1 MTCDAPH
8 FLGLFDWMSWSWLK
22 AVSTGAMAGPSTA
35 DLFAALRDESAPLS
49 ADAMEAFASGVKLDL
64 AAGGAE
70 CRAEVEDLVRASVA
84 CSAADRAAEALIVDV
99 RSPGEFARG
108 HVPGALN
115 VPLFTDDERA
125 KVGTAFAK
133 QGRGVALVLGM
144 KAVRPKLE
152 RLVNEVVRLVE
163 AKEAEPSSAS
173 ARARGHAPPV
183 VYVHCWRG
191 GMRSSSLTW
200 LLLHAA
206 PPGSLDV
213 RVVRGGYKAFRR
225 FVLTRW
231 HTPASLTRASSSSS
245 MASSVSTNSSLF
257 EDAGVSGDAEKDK
270 KESAE
275 KRPEPR
281 VCVVGGR
288 TGVGKT
294 AALLGL
300 RAAGESVIDLEGL
313 AAHSGSAFGWVGR
326 PPEQPTSE
334 HFGNLV
340 AMQWVALTS
349 PPTDKVSAGSN
360 APSDDSEKNDDSE
373 KAPRWIFVE
382 DEGPHVGKCS
392 VDPGL
397 FARMRHAPLVV
408 NVVASR
414 ATRLR
419 TLVEDYAND
428 AHRADPAWQDAMD
441 ESVGKLRK
449 RLGNERAEAL
459 RVKLR
464 EGDFAAV
471 ADGLLEYYDGLYD
484 KHLGMKRVE
493 KREKQ
498 AARKKAERAEGA
510 EDGKDGDDARGSR
523 DISREETEA
532 RLTLEQAARAGKVVE
547 CRARAVGA
555 NDREGRHPDSLD
567 VDTLVGDIL
576 KTVAAFEAEEALAAE
591 RAE

>member
-8 FLGLFDWMSWSWLK
+8 FLGLFDWMSWSWWK

-163 AKEAEPSSAS
+163 AKEAEPSFAS

-349 PPTDKVSAGSN
+349 PPMDKVSAGSN
-360 APSDDSEKNDDSE
+360 APSDDSK

-498 AARKKAERAEGA
+498 AARKKAERAVGA
-510 EDGKDGDDARGSR
+510 EDGKDGDDDANCSR

-567 VDTLVGDIL
+567 VDVLVGDIL
-576 KTVAAFEAEEALAAE
+576 KTVAAFEAEEALVAE

>member
-1 MTCDAPH
+1 M
-8 FLGLFDWMSWSWLK
+8 
-22 AVSTGAMAGPSTA
+22 STGAMAGPSTA

-173 ARARGHAPPV
+173 ARARGHAPLV

-245 MASSVSTNSSLF
+245 MASSASTNSSMF

-326 PPEQPTSE
+326 PPAQPTSE

-349 PPTDKVSAGSN
+349 PPMDKVSAGSN
-360 APSDDSEKNDDSE
+360 ADDDEYEKNDDSK

-459 RVKLR
+459 RVTLR

-510 EDGKDGDDARGSR
+510 EDGKDGDDDARGSR
-523 DISREETEA
+523 EISREETEA
-532 RLTLEQAARAGKVVE
+532 RLTLERAARAGKVVE

-567 VDTLVGDIL
+567 VDVLVGDIL

>member
-1 MTCDAPH
+1 M
-8 FLGLFDWMSWSWLK
+8 
-22 AVSTGAMAGPSTA
+22 STGAMAGPSTA

-173 ARARGHAPPV
+173 ARARGHAPLV

-200 LLLHAA
+200 LLLHAT

-245 MASSVSTNSSLF
+245 MASSASTNSSLF

-326 PPEQPTSE
+326 PPAQPTSE

-349 PPTDKVSAGSN
+349 PPMDKVSAGSN
-360 APSDDSEKNDDSE
+360 ADDDEYEKKDDSK

-510 EDGKDGDDARGSR
+510 EDGKDGDDDARGSR
-523 DISREETEA
+523 EISREETEA

-567 VDTLVGDIL
+567 VDVLVGDIL

>member
-1 MTCDAPH
+1 
-8 FLGLFDWMSWSWLK
+8 MSIISRQGRKK

-35 DLFAALRDESAPLS
+35 DLFAALRDASAPLS
-49 ADAMEAFASGVKLDL
+49 TDDMEAFASGVKLDL

-84 CSAADRAAEALIVDV
+84 CSDADRAAEALIVDV

-108 HVPGALN
+108 HVPGAMN

-152 RLVNEVVRLVE
+152 RLVNEVVRLAE
-163 AKEAEPSSAS
+163 AKEAEAKE
-173 ARARGHAPPV
+173 APPV

-206 PPGSLDV
+206 PPGSLDA

-231 HTPASLTRASSSSS
+231 HTPASLTRSSSSSS
-245 MASSVSTNSSLF
+245 MASSASTSSSMF
-257 EDAGVSGDAEKDK
+257 EDCSNAEKPEK
-270 KESAE
+270 PE
-275 KRPEPR
+275 KRREPR
-281 VCVVGGR
+281 LCVVGGR

-300 RAAGESVIDLEGL
+300 RAAGGRVIDLEDI

-326 PPEQPTSE
+326 PPAQPTSE
-334 HFGNLV
+334 HFANLV
-340 AMQWVALTS
+340 AMRWVALT
-349 PPTDKVSAGSN
+349 TEERASAD
-360 APSDDSEKNDDSE
+360 ASDASDRP
-373 KAPRWIFVE
+373 AWIFIE

-397 FARMRHAPLVV
+397 FARMRNAPLVV
-408 NVVASR
+408 NVVAPR

-419 TLVEDYAND
+419 TLVEDYA
-428 AHRADPAWQDAMD
+428 AETHRADPAWLGAMD

-449 RLGNERAEAL
+449 RLGNQRADAL
-459 RVKLR
+459 RGALR

-484 KHLGMKRVE
+484 KHLGSKRVE
-493 KREKQ
+493 KRERQ
-498 AARKKAERAEGA
+498 ATRRRECVGA
-510 EDGKDGDDARGSR
+510 NDDDAKQ
-523 DISREETEA
+523 DDAATAAETTSPALE
-532 RLTLEQAARAGKVVE
+532 RTTLEQAARAGEVVE
-547 CRARAVGA
+547 CRARAVGER
-555 NDREGRHPDSLD
+555 DRDGRHPDSLD
-567 VDTLVGDIL
+567 VDALVRDIL
-576 KTVAAFEAEEALAAE
+576 HTVNAFEAEEAE
-591 RAE
+591 RGSAGGSE

>member
-1 MTCDAPH
+1 
-8 FLGLFDWMSWSWLK
+8 
-22 AVSTGAMAGPSTA
+22 MAGPSTA
-35 DLFAALRDESAPLS
+35 DLFAALRDASAPLS
-49 ADAMEAFASGVKLDL
+49 TDDMEAFASGVKLDL

-84 CSAADRAAEALIVDV
+84 CSDADRAAEALIVDV

-108 HVPGALN
+108 HVPGAMN

-152 RLVNEVVRLVE
+152 RLVNEVVRLAE
-163 AKEAEPSSAS
+163 AKEAEAKE
-173 ARARGHAPPV
+173 APPV

-206 PPGSLDV
+206 PPGSLDA

-231 HTPASLTRASSSSS
+231 HTPASLTRSSSSSS
-245 MASSVSTNSSLF
+245 MASSASTSSSMF
-257 EDAGVSGDAEKDK
+257 EDCSNAGKPG
-270 KESAE
+270 AE
-275 KRPEPR
+275 KRREPR
-281 VCVVGGR
+281 LCVVGGR

-300 RAAGESVIDLEGL
+300 RAAGERVIDLEGI

-326 PPEQPTSE
+326 PPAQPTSE
-334 HFGNLV
+334 HFANLV
-340 AMQWVALTS
+340 AMRWVALT
-349 PPTDKVSAGSN
+349 TEERASAD
-360 APSDDSEKNDDSE
+360 ASDASDRP
-373 KAPRWIFVE
+373 AWIFIE

-397 FARMRHAPLVV
+397 FARMRNAPLVV
-408 NVVASR
+408 NVVAPR

-419 TLVEDYAND
+419 TLVEDYA
-428 AHRADPAWQDAMD
+428 AETHRADPAWRGAMD

-449 RLGNERAEAL
+449 RLGNQRADAL
-459 RVKLR
+459 RGALR

-484 KHLGMKRVE
+484 KHLGSKRVE
-493 KREKQ
+493 KRERQ
-498 AARKKAERAEGA
+498 AARRRERVGA
-510 EDGKDGDDARGSR
+510 NDDDAKE
-523 DISREETEA
+523 DDAATAAETTSPALE
-532 RLTLEQAARAGKVVE
+532 RTTLEQAARAGEVVE
-547 CRARAVGA
+547 CRARAVGER
-555 NDREGRHPDSLD
+555 DRDGRHPDSLD
-567 VDTLVGDIL
+567 VDALVRDIL
-576 KTVAAFEAEEALAAE
+576 NTVNAFEAEEAE
-591 RAE
+591 RGSAGGSE

>member
-1 MTCDAPH
+1 M
-8 FLGLFDWMSWSWLK
+8 
-22 AVSTGAMAGPSTA
+22 STGAMAGPSTA

-173 ARARGHAPPV
+173 ARARGHAPLV

-200 LLLHAA
+200 LLLHAT

-245 MASSVSTNSSLF
+245 MASSASTNSSLF
-257 EDAGVSGDAEKDK
+257 EDAGVYGDAEKDK

-326 PPEQPTSE
+326 PPAQPTSE

-349 PPTDKVSAGSN
+349 PPMDKVSAGSN
-360 APSDDSEKNDDSE
+360 ADDDEYEKNDDSK

-510 EDGKDGDDARGSR
+510 EDGKDGDDDARGSR
-523 DISREETEA
+523 EISREETEA

-567 VDTLVGDIL
+567 VDVLVGDIL

>member
-1 MTCDAPH
+1 M
-8 FLGLFDWMSWSWLK
+8 
-22 AVSTGAMAGPSTA
+22 STGAMAGPSTA

-163 AKEAEPSSAS
+163 AKGAEPSSAS
-173 ARARGHAPPV
+173 ARARGHAPLV

-245 MASSVSTNSSLF
+245 MASSASTNSSLF
-257 EDAGVSGDAEKDK
+257 EDAGVLGDAEKDK

-326 PPEQPTSE
+326 PPAQPTSE

-349 PPTDKVSAGSN
+349 PPMDKVSAGSN
-360 APSDDSEKNDDSE
+360 APSDDSE

-428 AHRADPAWQDAMD
+428 QHRADPAWQDAMD

-510 EDGKDGDDARGSR
+510 EDGKDGNDDANGSR
-523 DISREETEA
+523 EISREETEA

-547 CRARAVGA
+547 CLALAVGA

-567 VDTLVGDIL
+567 VDVLVGDIL

>member
-1 MTCDAPH
+1 
-8 FLGLFDWMSWSWLK
+8 
-22 AVSTGAMAGPSTA
+22 MAGPSTA
-35 DLFAALRDESAPLS
+35 DLFAALRDASAPLS
-49 ADAMEAFASGVKLDL
+49 TDDMEAFASGVKLDL

-70 CRAEVEDLVRASVA
+70 CRAEGEDLVRASVS

-108 HVPGALN
+108 HVPGARN

-152 RLVNEVVRLVE
+152 RLVHEVVRLAE
-163 AKEAEPSSAS
+163 AKEAEPGRAS
-173 ARARGHAPPV
+173 ARAPLV

-206 PPGSLDV
+206 PPGSLDA

-231 HTPASLTRASSSSS
+231 HTPASLTRSSSSSS
-245 MASSVSTNSSLF
+245 MASSASTSSSMF
-257 EDAGVSGDAEKDK
+257 EDCSNAAKPGEAP
-270 KESAE
+270 E
-275 KRPEPR
+275 KRREPR
-281 VCVVGGR
+281 LCVVGGR

-300 RAAGESVIDLEGL
+300 RAAGERVIDLEGI

-326 PPEQPTSE
+326 PPAQPTSE
-334 HFGNLV
+334 HFANLV
-340 AMQWVALTS
+340 AMRWVALT
-349 PPTDKVSAGSN
+349 TEEHASAD
-360 APSDDSEKNDDSE
+360 ASDAS
-373 KAPRWIFVE
+373 AAGPAWIFIE

-408 NVVASR
+408 NVAAPR

-419 TLVEDYAND
+419 TLVEDYA
-428 AHRADPAWQDAMD
+428 AETHRADPAWRGAMD

-449 RLGNERAEAL
+449 RLGNQRADAL
-459 RVKLR
+459 RGALR

-484 KHLGMKRVE
+484 KHLGSKRVE
-493 KREKQ
+493 KRERQ
-498 AARKKAERAEGA
+498 AARRQERAGVN
-510 EDGKDGDDARGSR
+510 DDDAKE
-523 DISREETEA
+523 DDAVTAAETTIPAPEQP
-532 RLTLEQAARAGKVVE
+532 TLEQAARAGEVVE
-547 CRARAVGA
+547 CRARAVGER
-555 NDREGRHPDSLD
+555 DRDGRHPDSLD
-567 VDTLVGDIL
+567 VDALVRDIL
-576 KTVAAFEAEEALAAE
+576 KTVAAFEAEEAE
-591 RAE
+591 RGCAGGSE

>member
-1 MTCDAPH
+1 VTCDAPH

-152 RLVNEVVRLVE
+152 RLVNEVVRLAE
-163 AKEAEPSSAS
+163 AKEAEAKE
-173 ARARGHAPPV
+173 APLV

-206 PPGSLDV
+206 PPGSLDA

-231 HTPASLTRASSSSS
+231 HTPASLTRSSSSSS
-245 MASSVSTNSSLF
+245 MASSASTSSSMF
-257 EDAGVSGDAEKDK
+257 EDCSNAAKPGEAP
-270 KESAE
+270 E
-275 KRPEPR
+275 KRREPR
-281 VCVVGGR
+281 LCVVGGR

-300 RAAGESVIDLEGL
+300 RAAGERVIDLEDI

-326 PPEQPTSE
+326 PPAQPTSE
-334 HFGNLV
+334 HFANLV
-340 AMQWVALTS
+340 AMRWVALT
-349 PPTDKVSAGSN
+349 TEDRASAD
-360 APSDDSEKNDDSE
+360 ASDAS
-373 KAPRWIFVE
+373 AAGPAWIFIE

-408 NVVASR
+408 NVVAPR

-419 TLVEDYAND
+419 TLVEDYA
-428 AHRADPAWQDAMD
+428 AETHRADPAWRGAMD

-449 RLGNERAEAL
+449 RLGNQRADAL
-459 RVKLR
+459 RGALR

-484 KHLGMKRVE
+484 KHLGSKRVE
-493 KREKQ
+493 KRERQ
-498 AARKKAERAEGA
+498 AARRQERAGVN
-510 EDGKDGDDARGSR
+510 DDDAKE
-523 DISREETEA
+523 DDAVTAAETTIPAPEQP
-532 RLTLEQAARAGKVVE
+532 TLEQAARAGEVVE
-547 CRARAVGA
+547 CRARAVGER
-555 NDREGRHPDSLD
+555 DRDGRHPDSLD
-567 VDTLVGDIL
+567 VDALVRDIL
-576 KTVAAFEAEEALAAE
+576 KTVAAFEAEEAE
-591 RAE
+591 RGSAGGSE

>member
-1 MTCDAPH
+1 M
-8 FLGLFDWMSWSWLK
+8 
-22 AVSTGAMAGPSTA
+22 STGAMAGPSTA

-163 AKEAEPSSAS
+163 AKEAEPRRAS
-173 ARARGHAPPV
+173 ARARGHAPLV
-183 VYVHCWRG
+183 VYVYCWRG

-245 MASSVSTNSSLF
+245 MASSASTNSSLF
-257 EDAGVSGDAEKDK
+257 EDAGVSGEFDKDK

-326 PPEQPTSE
+326 PPAQPTSE

-349 PPTDKVSAGSN
+349 PPRERVSAGSN
-360 APSDDSEKNDDSE
+360 ADDDCEK

-408 NVVASR
+408 NVIASR

-419 TLVEDYAND
+419 TLVEDYAAD

-459 RVKLR
+459 RARLR

-484 KHLGMKRVE
+484 KHLGSKRVE

-498 AARKKAERAEGA
+498 AARRQEKRAKEKAESA
-510 EDGKDGDDARGSR
+510 EDGEYGDEETKKD
-523 DISREETEA
+523 EETEA
-532 RLTLEQAARAGKVVE
+532 TALEQAPRAGKVVE

-567 VDTLVGDIL
+567 VDALVGDIL
-576 KTVAAFEAEEALAAE
+576 KTVAAFEAEEARVVAE

>member
-1 MTCDAPH
+1 M
-8 FLGLFDWMSWSWLK
+8 
-22 AVSTGAMAGPSTA
+22 STGAMAGPSTA

-173 ARARGHAPPV
+173 ARARGHAPLV

-245 MASSVSTNSSLF
+245 MASSASTNSSLF
-257 EDAGVSGDAEKDK
+257 ENAGVSGDAEKDK

-360 APSDDSEKNDDSE
+360 APSDDSE

-510 EDGKDGDDARGSR
+510 EDGKDGDDDANGSR

-567 VDTLVGDIL
+567 VDALVGDIL

>member
-1 MTCDAPH
+1 M
-8 FLGLFDWMSWSWLK
+8 
-22 AVSTGAMAGPSTA
+22 STGAMAGPSTA

-173 ARARGHAPPV
+173 ARARGHAPLV

-245 MASSVSTNSSLF
+245 MASSASTNSSLF
-257 EDAGVSGDAEKDK
+257 ENAGVSGDAEKDK

-326 PPEQPTSE
+326 PPAQPTSE

-360 APSDDSEKNDDSE
+360 APSDDSE

-510 EDGKDGDDARGSR
+510 EDGKDGDDDARGSR
-523 DISREETEA
+523 EISREETEA

-567 VDTLVGDIL
+567 VDALVGDIL

>member
-1 MTCDAPH
+1 M
-8 FLGLFDWMSWSWLK
+8 SWLK

-163 AKEAEPSSAS
+163 AKGAEPSSAS
-173 ARARGHAPPV
+173 ARARGHAPLV

-245 MASSVSTNSSLF
+245 MASSASTNSSLF
-257 EDAGVSGDAEKDK
+257 EDAGVLGDAEKDK

-326 PPEQPTSE
+326 PPAQPTSE

-349 PPTDKVSAGSN
+349 PPMDKVSAGSN
-360 APSDDSEKNDDSE
+360 APSDDSE

-428 AHRADPAWQDAMD
+428 QHRADPAWQDAMD

-449 RLGNERAEAL
+449 RLGDERAEAL

-510 EDGKDGDDARGSR
+510 EDGKDGDDDANGSR
-523 DISREETEA
+523 EISREETEA

-547 CRARAVGA
+547 CLALAVGA

-567 VDTLVGDIL
+567 VDVLVGDIL

>member
-1 MTCDAPH
+1 M
-8 FLGLFDWMSWSWLK
+8 
-22 AVSTGAMAGPSTA
+22 STGAMAGPSTA

-360 APSDDSEKNDDSE
+360 AADDDSDK

-510 EDGKDGDDARGSR
+510 EDGKDGDDDARGSR
-523 DISREETEA
+523 EISREETEA

-567 VDTLVGDIL
+567 VDVLVGDIL

>member
-1 MTCDAPH
+1 
-8 FLGLFDWMSWSWLK
+8 
-22 AVSTGAMAGPSTA
+22 
-35 DLFAALRDESAPLS
+35 
-49 ADAMEAFASGVKLDL
+49 
-64 AAGGAE
+64 
-70 CRAEVEDLVRASVA
+70 
-84 CSAADRAAEALIVDV
+84 
-99 RSPGEFARG
+99 
-108 HVPGALN
+108 
-115 VPLFTDDERA
+115 
-125 KVGTAFAK
+125 
-133 QGRGVALVLGM
+133 
-144 KAVRPKLE
+144 
-152 RLVNEVVRLVE
+152 
-163 AKEAEPSSAS
+163 
-173 ARARGHAPPV
+173 
-183 VYVHCWRG
+183 
-191 GMRSSSLTW
+191 
-200 LLLHAA
+200 
-206 PPGSLDV
+206 
-213 RVVRGGYKAFRR
+213 
-225 FVLTRW
+225 
-231 HTPASLTRASSSSS
+231 
-245 MASSVSTNSSLF
+245 MASSASTNSSMF

-360 APSDDSEKNDDSE
+360 AADDDSDK

-459 RVKLR
+459 RADKSANDESINASSSVSLPPGTRVVLAGLRAADMNGSWGVVK
-464 EGDFAAV
+464 GPDSAAV
-471 ADGLLEYYDGLYD
+471 G
-484 KHLGMKRVE
+484 RVRVALDSGSEFSVLPE
-493 KREKQ
+493 KC
-498 AARKKAERAEGA
+498 
-510 EDGKDGDDARGSR
+510 
-523 DISREETEA
+523 
-532 RLTLEQAARAGKVVE
+532 VV
-547 CRARAVGA
+547 
-555 NDREGRHPDSLD
+555 
-567 VDTLVGDIL
+567 VD
-576 KTVAAFEAEEALAAE
+576 AAE
-591 RAE
+591 

>member
-1 MTCDAPH
+1 
-8 FLGLFDWMSWSWLK
+8 
-22 AVSTGAMAGPSTA
+22 MAGPSTA
-35 DLFAALRDESAPLS
+35 DLFAALRDASAPLS
-49 ADAMEAFASGVKLDL
+49 TDDMEAFASGVKLDL

-84 CSAADRAAEALIVDV
+84 CSDADRAAEALIVDV

-108 HVPGALN
+108 HVPGARN

-152 RLVNEVVRLVE
+152 RLVNEVVRLAE
-163 AKEAEPSSAS
+163 AKEAEAKE
-173 ARARGHAPPV
+173 APPV

-206 PPGSLDV
+206 PPGSLDA

-231 HTPASLTRASSSSS
+231 HTPASLTRSSSSS
-245 MASSVSTNSSLF
+245 SVASSASTSSSLF
-257 EDAGVSGDAEKDK
+257 EDPAASVRDAGTP
-270 KESAE
+270 SAE
-275 KRPEPR
+275 KPPEPR

-326 PPEQPTSE
+326 PPAQPTSE
-334 HFGNLV
+334 HFANLV
-340 AMQWVALTS
+340 AMQWVALTDRADA
-349 PPTDKVSAGSN
+349 TSN
-360 APSDDSEKNDDSE
+360 AARADG
-373 KAPRWIFVE
+373 ARWIFVE

-408 NVVASR
+408 NVVAPR

-419 TLVEDYAND
+419 TLVEDYAAD
-428 AHRADPAWQDAMD
+428 AHRTDPAWRDAMD

-449 RLGNERAEAL
+449 RLGNERADAL
-459 RVKLR
+459 RALLR

-471 ADGLLEYYDGLYD
+471 ADGLLEYYDALYD
-484 KHLGMKRVE
+484 KHLGSKRVE

-498 AARKKAERAEGA
+498 AARARREAR
-510 EDGKDGDDARGSR
+510 DDAPSARDDATQNGNVSSR
-523 DISREETEA
+523 VFERLELGDAAPPSPPAEA
-532 RLTLEQAARAGKVVE
+532 ALEQAARAGKVVE
-547 CRARAVGA
+547 CRARAVGEC
-555 NDREGRHPDSLD
+555 DREGRHPDSLD
-567 VDTLVGDIL
+567 VDALVRAIL
-576 KTVAAFEAEEALAAE
+576 QTVASFEAEEARSDAE
-591 RAE
+591 RLE

>member
-1 MTCDAPH
+1 
-8 FLGLFDWMSWSWLK
+8 MSPVHLYRSKQSISTRRTFSIVSRRGRKK

-35 DLFAALRDESAPLS
+35 DLFAALRDASAPLS
-49 ADAMEAFASGVKLDL
+49 TDDMEAFASGVKLDL

-84 CSAADRAAEALIVDV
+84 CSDADRAAEALIVDV

-152 RLVNEVVRLVE
+152 RLVHEVVRLAE
-163 AKEAEPSSAS
+163 AKEAEPGRAS
-173 ARARGHAPPV
+173 ATAPLV

-206 PPGSLDV
+206 PPGSLDA

-231 HTPASLTRASSSSS
+231 HTPASLTRSSSSSS
-245 MASSVSTNSSLF
+245 MASSASTSSSMF
-257 EDAGVSGDAEKDK
+257 EDCSHAAKPGEAP
-270 KESAE
+270 E
-275 KRPEPR
+275 KRREPR
-281 VCVVGGR
+281 LCVVGGR

-300 RAAGESVIDLEGL
+300 RAAGERVIDLEGI

-326 PPEQPTSE
+326 PPAQPTSE
-334 HFGNLV
+334 HFANLV
-340 AMQWVALTS
+340 AMRWVALT
-349 PPTDKVSAGSN
+349 TEERASAD
-360 APSDDSEKNDDSE
+360 ASDAS
-373 KAPRWIFVE
+373 AAGPGCWIFIE

-408 NVVASR
+408 NVVAPR

-419 TLVEDYAND
+419 TLVEDYA
-428 AHRADPAWQDAMD
+428 AETHRADPAWRGAMD

-449 RLGNERAEAL
+449 RLGNQRADAL
-459 RVKLR
+459 RGALR

-484 KHLGMKRVE
+484 KHLGSKRVE
-493 KREKQ
+493 KRERQ
-498 AARKKAERAEGA
+498 AAGARQERGGANDDDRVMKAAETTIPA
-510 EDGKDGDDARGSR
+510 HEQPA
-523 DISREETEA
+523 
-532 RLTLEQAARAGKVVE
+532 LEQAARAGEVVE
-547 CRARAVGA
+547 CRARAVGER
-555 NDREGRHPDSLD
+555 DRDGRHPDSLD
-567 VDTLVGDIL
+567 VDALVRDIL
-576 KTVAAFEAEEALAAE
+576 KTVAAFEAEEVQRGSAGGSE
-591 RAE
+591 

>member
-1 MTCDAPH
+1 M
-8 FLGLFDWMSWSWLK
+8 
-22 AVSTGAMAGPSTA
+22 STGAMAGPSTA

-163 AKEAEPSSAS
+163 AKEAEPRRAS
-173 ARARGHAPPV
+173 ARARGHAPLV
-183 VYVHCWRG
+183 VYVYCWRG

-245 MASSVSTNSSLF
+245 MASSASTNSSLF
-257 EDAGVSGDAEKDK
+257 EDAGVSGEFDKDK

-326 PPEQPTSE
+326 PPAQPTSE

-349 PPTDKVSAGSN
+349 PPRERVSAGSN
-360 APSDDSEKNDDSE
+360 ADDDCEK

-408 NVVASR
+408 NVIASR

-419 TLVEDYAND
+419 KLVEDYAAD

-459 RVKLR
+459 RARLR

-484 KHLGMKRVE
+484 KHLGSKRVE

-498 AARKKAERAEGA
+498 AARRQEKRAKEKAESA
-510 EDGKDGDDARGSR
+510 EDGEYGDEETKKD
-523 DISREETEA
+523 EETEA
-532 RLTLEQAARAGKVVE
+532 TALEQAPRAGKVVE

-555 NDREGRHPDSLD
+555 NDHEGRHPDSLD
-567 VDTLVGDIL
+567 VDALVGDIL
-576 KTVAAFEAEEALAAE
+576 KTVAAFEAEEARVVAE

>member
-1 MTCDAPH
+1 
-8 FLGLFDWMSWSWLK
+8 
-22 AVSTGAMAGPSTA
+22 MAGPSTA

-360 APSDDSEKNDDSE
+360 AADDDSDK

-449 RLGNERAEAL
+449 RLGNERAELL

-498 AARKKAERAEGA
+498 AARKKAERAVGA
-510 EDGKDGDDARGSR
+510 EDGKDGDDDANCSR

-567 VDTLVGDIL
+567 VDVLVGDIL
-576 KTVAAFEAEEALAAE
+576 KTVAAFEAEEALVAE

>member
-173 ARARGHAPPV
+173 ARARGHAPLV

-200 LLLHAA
+200 LLLHAT

-349 PPTDKVSAGSN
+349 PPMDKVSAGSN
-360 APSDDSEKNDDSE
+360 APSDDSKRT
-373 KAPRWIFVE
+373 PRWIFVE

-449 RLGNERAEAL
+449 RLGNERAELL

-510 EDGKDGDDARGSR
+510 EDGKDGDDDANCSR

-567 VDTLVGDIL
+567 VDVLVGDIL

>member
-8 FLGLFDWMSWSWLK
+8 FLGLFDWMSWSWWK

-281 VCVVGGR
+281 VCIVGGR

-360 APSDDSEKNDDSE
+360 AADDDSDKT
-373 KAPRWIFVE
+373 APRWIFVE

-449 RLGNERAEAL
+449 RLGNERAELL

-498 AARKKAERAEGA
+498 AARKKAERAVGA
-510 EDGKDGDDARGSR
+510 EDGKDGDDDANCSR

-567 VDTLVGDIL
+567 VDVLVGDIL

>member
-1 MTCDAPH
+1 
-8 FLGLFDWMSWSWLK
+8 
-22 AVSTGAMAGPSTA
+22 MAGPSTA

-163 AKEAEPSSAS
+163 AKEAEPRRAS
-173 ARARGHAPPV
+173 ARARGHAPLV
-183 VYVHCWRG
+183 VYVYCWRG

-245 MASSVSTNSSLF
+245 MASSASTNSSLF
-257 EDAGVSGDAEKDK
+257 EDAGVSGEFDKDK

-326 PPEQPTSE
+326 PPAQPTSE

-349 PPTDKVSAGSN
+349 PPRERVSAGSN
-360 APSDDSEKNDDSE
+360 ADDDCEK

-408 NVVASR
+408 NVIASR

-419 TLVEDYAND
+419 KLVEDYAAD

-459 RVKLR
+459 RARLR

-484 KHLGMKRVE
+484 KHLGSKRVE

-498 AARKKAERAEGA
+498 AARRQEKRAKEKAESA
-510 EDGKDGDDARGSR
+510 EDGEYGDEETKKD
-523 DISREETEA
+523 EETEA
-532 RLTLEQAARAGKVVE
+532 TALEQAPRAGKVVE

-555 NDREGRHPDSLD
+555 NDHEGRHPDSLD
-567 VDTLVGDIL
+567 VDALVGDIL
-576 KTVAAFEAEEALAAE
+576 KTVAAFEAEEARVVAE

>member
-1 MTCDAPH
+1 M
-8 FLGLFDWMSWSWLK
+8 SWLK

-163 AKEAEPSSAS
+163 AKGAEPSSAS
-173 ARARGHAPPV
+173 ARARGHAPLV

-245 MASSVSTNSSLF
+245 MASSASTNSSLF
-257 EDAGVSGDAEKDK
+257 EDAGVLGDAEKDK

-326 PPEQPTSE
+326 PPAQPTSE

-349 PPTDKVSAGSN
+349 PPMDKVSAGSN
-360 APSDDSEKNDDSE
+360 APSDDSE

-428 AHRADPAWQDAMD
+428 QHRADPAWQDAMD

-449 RLGNERAEAL
+449 RLGDERAEAL

-510 EDGKDGDDARGSR
+510 EDGKDGNDDANGSR
-523 DISREETEA
+523 EISREETEA

-547 CRARAVGA
+547 CLALAVGA

-567 VDTLVGDIL
+567 VDVLVGDIL